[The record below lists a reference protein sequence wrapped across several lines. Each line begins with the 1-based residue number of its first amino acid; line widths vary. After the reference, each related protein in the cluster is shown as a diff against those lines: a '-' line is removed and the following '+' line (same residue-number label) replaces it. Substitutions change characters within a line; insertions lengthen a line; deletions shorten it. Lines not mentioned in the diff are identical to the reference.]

1 MRSHRG
7 AIESAI
13 DASFQCEFDR
23 HAGLDLTAII
33 ATMSTAPA
41 LRYEA
46 NASFIQVL
54 ETAGCSL
61 VISIYTSS
69 RVALVSAE
77 NGKLHIGLFPFWR
90 PMGIASAS
98 GDEVRLAIA
107 TFQEIVVLADAPLL
121 ARGHPDNPGAYQ
133 HLLAPRATL
142 FCGDIDAHDLVWI
155 GSRLLAAN
163 TRFSCI
169 AEIDGRYSFVPV
181 WQPPFISELMPDDR
195 CHLNG
200 LAAADGRIQYA
211 TAFGQIDAP
220 RGWSGERFHCG
231 VLMEVPSGKI
241 VLDNLCMPHSP
252 RVFDGQLYV
261 LDSGMGRVLR
271 VSPAQQTAES
281 IATLPGF
288 TRGFD
293 RIGDVLFVGLS
304 RLRDRPGE
312 RPPIAA
318 NPDGLHCGVAAID
331 RRQGRVLGYLRF
343 DDAFTEIFDIKVVPK
358 FRRGGILSVENEF
371 HRRALVL
378 PGRAFWGEPIEDA
391 QARRQLSRE

>member
-1 MRSHRG
+1 L
-7 AIESAI
+7 A
-13 DASFQCEFDR
+13 
-23 HAGLDLTAII
+23 AII
-33 ATMSTAPA
+33 AAMSTAPA

-54 ETAGCSL
+54 EAAGCSL
-61 VISIYTSS
+61 VISVYTSG

-77 NGKLHIGLFPFWR
+77 NGKLQIGVFPFSR
-90 PMGIASAS
+90 PMGIASAG
-98 GDEVRLAIA
+98 GDEARLAIA

-121 ARGHPDNPGAYQ
+121 APGHPDNPGTYQ
-133 HLLAPRATL
+133 HLLVPRATL

-169 AEIDGRYSFVPV
+169 AEIDGRCSFVPV
-181 WQPPFISELMPDDR
+181 WQPAFISELMPEDR

-200 LAAADGRIQYA
+200 LAAADGRVVYA
-211 TAFGQIDAP
+211 TAFGQADAR
-220 RGWSGERFHCG
+220 RGWSGDRFHSG
-231 VLMEVPSGKI
+231 VLMEVPSGEI
-241 VLDNLCMPHSP
+241 VLGNLCMPHSP

-261 LDSGMGRVLR
+261 LDSGTGRVLR

-304 RLRDRPGE
+304 HLRDRPGE

-318 NPDGLHCGVAAID
+318 KPEELLCGVAAID
-331 RRQGRVLGYLRF
+331 SRQGRVLGYLRF
-343 DDAFTEIFDIKVVPK
+343 DEAFTEIFDIKVLPK
-358 FRRGGILSVENEF
+358 FRRGGLLSVENEF
-371 HRRALVL
+371 HRRALVM

-391 QARRQLSRE
+391 QAGRSLSQE